1 MSSLAAV
8 QADGYYI
15 DPNKFHHKKRGRDS
29 ANAIANSN
37 PLGARGKR
45 FQTEG
50 ILVVRFEMPFNVWCN
65 GCGRHVAKGVRF
77 NANKKA
83 NGKYLSTI
91 LYEFSMK
98 CSTCSNTFIIQT
110 DPKNADYLVI
120 EGCKRQTEGTDLDST
135 DFITT
140 ESVDTLKE
148 RKERMK
154 IDPLF
159 KLEYDTENKIKAAV
173 ENDRLIAIA
182 DTQEIRYGSDRL
194 LANGAA
200 RSVLRHSMNEKT
212 IRQLQGAALGLQDI
226 ELLPP
231 IEQDYK
237 LASEVMVKRKMEK
250 VKDNEK
256 EEKEKSVDDDTK
268 KKTFLSTTSLS
279 STSTLLLSESI
290 FASSK
295 VKKDSI
301 TLTREREKPMIK
313 LMTTLSTKLKPTSCS
328 LGTRGL
334 TKDAFPLSSPSIASI
349 IRDGLNQSKQEKMA
363 VVKRIEEISSFGRR
377 GEGKDG
383 NEREKRRDNKFQT
396 LGVSRGLGLSLSFV
410 GKK

>member
-37 PLGARGKR
+37 PLGVRGKR
-45 FQTEG
+45 YKTEG
-50 ILVVRFEMPFNVWCN
+50 ILVVRFEMPFNVFCN
-65 GCGRHVAKGVRF
+65 GCNKHVAKGVRF

-98 CSTCSNTFIIQT
+98 CSTCSTIFIIQT

-120 EGCKRQTEGTDLDST
+120 EGCKRQTEGPDLDST
-135 DFITT
+135 DFIAT
-140 ESVDTLKE
+140 ESVDILKE
-148 RKERMK
+148 RKERMRK
-154 IDPLF
+154 NPLY
-159 KLEYDTENKIKAAV
+159 KLEYDTENKIKAAT

-182 DTQEIRYGSDRL
+182 DTQETRYGIDRL

-200 RSVLRHSMNEKT
+200 RSILSHSMKEKN
-212 IRQLQGAALGLQDI
+212 IRQLQGSALGLQDI

-231 IEQDYK
+231 IEQDYT
-237 LASEVMVKRKMEK
+237 LASEVMGKKIKEK

-256 EEKEKSVDDDTK
+256 EVMEISEDDKK
-268 KKTFLSTTSLS
+268 KKTFLSTSLS
-279 STSTLLLSESI
+279 STSSTLLLSESI

-383 NEREKRRDNKFQT
+383 REREKRRDNKFQT